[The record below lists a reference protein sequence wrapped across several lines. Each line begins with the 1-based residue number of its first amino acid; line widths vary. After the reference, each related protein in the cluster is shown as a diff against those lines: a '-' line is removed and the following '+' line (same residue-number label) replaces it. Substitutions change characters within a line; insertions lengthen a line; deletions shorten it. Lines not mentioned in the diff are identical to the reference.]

1 MNFDIS
7 EWEEVSSTSLSDA
20 MLGLHTMESS
30 IKPLN
35 RKMRVVGPAYTVQII
50 KNDCAV
56 IFKALQ
62 EAPEGSVLVI
72 AAQGTTDVAFL
83 GEIVTKI
90 AQKQGIAGIVID
102 GCIRDS
108 LAIEE
113 GTFPVFA
120 KGAIP
125 KIPAANYLGQVQK
138 TIVCADVIVRP
149 GDIIC
154 ADADGIVAVPAEK
167 ANQVLQKAMEKETK
181 DHWKIE
187 TMIPDSEALQSY
199 LDKISKKYK
208 TTP

>member
-35 RKMRVVGPAYTVQII
+35 RKTGPAYTIQIAVVGPAYTVQII

-102 GCIRDS
+102 GC
-108 LAIEE
+108 
-113 GTFPVFA
+113 
-120 KGAIP
+120 
-125 KIPAANYLGQVQK
+125 
-138 TIVCADVIVRP
+138 VREHYRP
-149 GDIIC
+149 
-154 ADADGIVAVPAEK
+154 
-167 ANQVLQKAMEKETK
+167 
-181 DHWKIE
+181 
-187 TMIPDSEALQSY
+187 
-199 LDKISKKYK
+199 
-208 TTP
+208 